1 MTVFEKLQAV
11 TEAAGNEQDLPDFL
25 RDRIFEI
32 ILNRETYRG
41 VEKQIEDLA
50 EMVTTY
56 DTYGQTGYMG
66 MGVNNVILEKALQR
80 LEAAQSHADRK
91 SRSR

>member
-25 RDRIFEI
+25 KDRIFEI
-32 ILNRETYRG
+32 IKNHEQFRRL
-41 VEKQIEDLA
+41 EKQIEDLA
-50 EMVTTY
+50 EMVTNY

>member
-1 MTVFEKLQAV
+1 MTVFEKLQTV

-25 RDRIFEI
+25 RDRIFEMI
-32 ILNRETYRG
+32 RNREQFFG
-41 VEKQIEDLA
+41 LEKQIGDLA
-50 EMVTTY
+50 EMVTNY

>member
-32 ILNRETYRG
+32 IKNREQFRRL
-41 VEKQIEDLA
+41 EKQVEDLA
-50 EMVTTY
+50 EMVANY

-80 LEAAQSHADRK
+80 LEAAQSQADRN
-91 SRSR
+91 SRRR